1 MNIREYIKTKPL
13 LFDGAMGTWYAEYYE
28 ESHGSCEKANLLY
41 PERIQSIHSSYI
53 REGARAIRTNTFAAY
68 PEYLGK
74 EDQQA
79 VIKAA
84 WDLAGQAAAS
94 FDAADHSDPVFVFAD
109 IGPAPG
115 DQKEDILNAYHNI
128 VRTFLDLGARYF
140 LFETLSNDTGIL
152 DAARMIRSET
162 PDAFIMVSF
171 GIQPDGF
178 SRDGIHYRKLLR
190 RMDESGL
197 IDVTGL
203 NCVSGARH
211 MAELLKNPGN
221 LSIPLCALPNA
232 GYPSVR
238 DNRTYY
244 EGDPRYFAAQF
255 ESMLESGISVIG
267 GCCGTSPKH
276 IACLRQLIE
285 GEPAPKQIV
294 YSGRNN
300 QDIIEDHSGAA
311 SGKSDVQ
318 TNTDSLLHFT
328 VTSDETG
335 SQEELISQ
343 NRFFKKLEQGKK
355 VIAIELDSPKNSDL
369 RKFMAGAEELKEAG
383 ADALTIAD
391 CPVAHARMDSS
402 LLACK
407 VRRELDL
414 DVLPHMTCRD
424 RNINATKALLLGI
437 HAEGVKN
444 VLVITGDPIPSS
456 ERDEVRSVY
465 QFHSV
470 KLASYIQ
477 YLNEDLFSDP
487 LRVFG
492 ALNINAKNFDAEL
505 KKARRKE
512 EAGVYGLLT
521 QPVLSPEA
529 FDNLKRAKDELN
541 MKILGGIIPVISERN
556 ALFMESEVNGI
567 HVDDKIIDMYHD
579 KSREEAEALAY
590 EISCEIGERIR
601 DHVDGFYLMTP
612 FSRTGLMSR
621 IIQSLNG

>member
-1 MNIREYIKTKPL
+1 MNIKEYMKTKPL

-28 ESHGSCEKANLLY
+28 EPHGSCEKANLHH
-41 PERIQSIHSSYI
+41 PDRIQSIHSSYI
-53 REGARAIRTNTFAAY
+53 REGARAIRANTFAAY

-74 EDQQA
+74 EDQQS

-94 FDAADHSDPVFVFAD
+94 FDTAKTQEPVYVFAD

-115 DQKEDILNAYHNI
+115 DQEEDLIRNYQEI
-128 VRTFLDLGARYF
+128 VRIFLDLGAHNF
-140 LFETLSNDTGIL
+140 LFETLSNDIGIL
-152 DAARMIRSET
+152 EAARLIRSEM

-171 GIQPDGF
+171 GVQPDGF

-197 IDVTGL
+197 VDVTGL

-211 MAELLKNPGN
+211 MADLLKNPGS

-238 DNRTYY
+238 ENRTYY

-255 ESMLESGISVIG
+255 ESMLENGISVIG

-294 YSGRNN
+294 YTGRKD
-300 QDIIEDHSGAA
+300 QDIAEDR
-311 SGKSDVQ
+311 SDSVSDKADSQ
-318 TNTDSLLHFT
+318 TMDAF
-328 VTSDETG
+328 
-335 SQEELISQ
+335 SQ
-343 NRFFKKLEQGKK
+343 NRFFEKLELGKK

-369 RKFMAGAEELKEAG
+369 RKFMAGAEELKAAG

-437 HAEGVKN
+437 HAEDVKN

-567 HVDDKIIDMYHD
+567 HVDDKIIDLYHD
-579 KSREEAEALAY
+579 KSREEAESLAY

-621 IIQSLNG
+621 IIHSLKE